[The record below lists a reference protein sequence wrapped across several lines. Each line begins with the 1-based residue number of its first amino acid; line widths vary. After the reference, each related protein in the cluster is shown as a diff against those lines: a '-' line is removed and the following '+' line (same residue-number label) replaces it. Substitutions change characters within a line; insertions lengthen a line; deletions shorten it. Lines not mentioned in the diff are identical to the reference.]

1 MSPNSSPLR
10 QLGGSDVQDLLLL
23 GTDPQDPVDV
33 LTCDLNVNMKMSHRR
48 WLLKDLVTSPM
59 PTAQP
64 TLPARARPI
73 PSLPLSIKQQ
83 QPQPKPLLVTSSLSL
98 TRKQSQQQKL
108 LPRTSHWNAPA
119 RVSSKRPA
127 ASRSRRVAS
136 SSSSSFQ
143 KSLSCVSIIQPS
155 SSSAFSSPYS
165 NDSDDDS
172 SSSGSRIAMDESGL
186 FALPRPVKSRR
197 MNGDERLLLAAAT
210 ANTEAAL
217 RACSG
222 VSASSD
228 AVPGQLDDLLSRVP
242 HFTGKDNIKRISPE
256 TLAKVLDGSISL
268 SSTSSAADPGSGRP
282 SNLRI
287 IDCRY
292 DYEFAGGHLAGATN
306 VSTPSDLEAL
316 LFPRPLSSSSAAMGE
331 HRDETASVLV
341 VLHCEFSQH
350 RAPKMARHLRNHDR
364 HVNAA
369 VYPRLNYPNVCLL
382 DGGYAAYHCLVQ
394 EQRRGHQAEAPDTPN
409 ADGGGSLLAT
419 ITGGYTR
426 MRDPACKDLLR
437 TAMAR
442 EAGEKSRKT
451 AGKLRRWHSE
461 SVLSSSS
468 TAAAGERLGVK
479 KFPTL

>member
-1 MSPNSSPLR
+1 MQYRPTGFPCCSPL
-10 QLGGSDVQDLLLL
+10 
-23 GTDPQDPVDV
+23 TP
-33 LTCDLNVNMKMSHRR
+33 RR

-256 TLAKVLDGSISL
+256 TVTLFLLFLSLFSFSL
-268 SSTSSAADPGSGRP
+268 SFFLFLLSLSLLYSILFLYCHLSSYS
-282 SNLRI
+282 L
-287 IDCRY
+287 
-292 DYEFAGGHLAGATN
+292 F
-306 VSTPSDLEAL
+306 
-316 LFPRPLSSSSAAMGE
+316 LFPFPFSHSLVFSLSLFFFFLLSLSTFLFTPPLNALIARKGFGRIDFPLIDFLCRGSRQRQTQQPE
-331 HRDETASVLV
+331 NHRLQVHA
-341 VLHCEFSQH
+341 
-350 RAPKMARHLRNHDR
+350 
-364 HVNAA
+364 
-369 VYPRLNYPNVCLL
+369 
-382 DGGYAAYHCLVQ
+382 
-394 EQRRGHQAEAPDTPN
+394 
-409 ADGGGSLLAT
+409 
-419 ITGGYTR
+419 
-426 MRDPACKDLLR
+426 
-437 TAMAR
+437 
-442 EAGEKSRKT
+442 
-451 AGKLRRWHSE
+451 
-461 SVLSSSS
+461 
-468 TAAAGERLGVK
+468 
-479 KFPTL
+479 